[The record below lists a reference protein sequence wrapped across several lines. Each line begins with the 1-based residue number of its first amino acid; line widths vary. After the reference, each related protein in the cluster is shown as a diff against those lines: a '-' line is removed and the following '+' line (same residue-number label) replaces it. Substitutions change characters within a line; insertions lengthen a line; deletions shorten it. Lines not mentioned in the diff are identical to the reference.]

1 MKQLKKLHQR
11 YKLPLFEKRTKVKI
25 LVLTLL
31 FIGCF
36 FRLYNLNWD
45 YGFTF
50 HPDERNIAGA
60 VARVNFFEN
69 LDPGFFAYGG
79 ASIYLYKITGEYVNF
94 VTNSPIW
101 TMDWGSI
108 NIIGRHYS
116 ALFSCIS
123 LPFIFFLARKI
134 FSKNTAYI
142 ASVLFAFFPSSIQ
155 NAHYSTT
162 ESALTLLIILITL
175 LSIKIYE
182 EKKLLDFI
190 LCGLTIGV
198 AFATKT
204 SAFTFLTPFFVAV
217 LLLILENRKK
227 FFYIITNAALALGY
241 ALVAFLILSP
251 FTLLNWIKFMESMNY
266 EYGVVRGTLDVVYTL
281 QFTNTPI
288 FLYQLSNLV
297 WQMGPTAL
305 LLFPALLAL
314 ILSFTKKTYP
324 KYLIFLSFPFF
335 YFLSIGTWHTK
346 FIRYM
351 IPLLPFFA
359 IMVSYLLYD
368 FLHKFPRLRRFLVV
382 AFVTITF
389 LWAFAFFQIYVQ
401 PQTRIK
407 ASEWIFQN
415 IPSGS
420 KIKSEH
426 WDDGLPVPLP
436 SYDTSIYDRTEL
448 TIYEPDNE
456 EKIEYYGRELSQT
469 DYIIINSRRLYGT
482 LMRLTERYPVT
493 SNYYSKLF
501 DGSLGYEKV
510 AEFSSYPQLFGLT
523 INDDGS
529 EETFQV
535 YDHPKVLIFKNVEK
549 LTSDEIKKIL
559 KDI

>member
-1 MKQLKKLHQR
+1 MRLQKKFHHKLKFLSLEKINKL
-11 YKLPLFEKRTKVKI
+11 KLLI
-25 LVLTLL
+25 LILL
-31 FIGCF
+31 FLGCF

-50 HPDERNIAGA
+50 HPDERNIAAA
-60 VARVNFFEN
+60 VSRINFFEN

-79 ASIYLYKITGEYVNF
+79 SSIYLYKVTGEYLNF
-94 VTNSPIW
+94 ISNSPNW
-101 TMDWGSI
+101 TLDWGLI
-108 NIIGRHYS
+108 NVIGRHYS

-123 LPFIFFLARKI
+123 IPFVFFLARKL
-134 FSKNTAYI
+134 FSKKTAYL

-155 NAHYSTT
+155 NAHYATT
-162 ESALTLLIILITL
+162 ESALTLLILIITL

-182 EKKLLDFI
+182 EKRLLHFI
-190 LCGLTIGV
+190 LCGLVIGI

-204 SAFTFLTPFFVAV
+204 SAFTFVSPFFTVV
-217 LLLILENRKK
+217 LLLILENRKR
-227 FFYIITNAALALGY
+227 FFYIFANSLLALGY
-241 ALVAFLILSP
+241 ALVAFLSLSP

-288 FLYQLSNLV
+288 FLYQLSNLI
-297 WQMGPTAL
+297 WQMGPTAIL
-305 LLFPALLAL
+305 LIPALLAI
-314 ILSFTKKTYP
+314 ILSFTKKNYAR
-324 KYLIFLSFPFF
+324 YLIFLSFPVL
-335 YFLSIGTWHTK
+335 YFISIGTWHTK

-359 IMVSYLLYD
+359 IMISYLLYD
-368 FLHKFPRLRRFLVV
+368 FIAKFPKIRWILVI
-382 AFVTITF
+382 AFTTVTF
-389 LWAFAFFQIYVQ
+389 LWAFAFTQVYRQ

-407 ASEWIFQN
+407 ASEWIFEN

-420 KIKSEH
+420 KIKTEH

-436 SYDTSIYDRTEL
+436 NQNTAIYDRTEL

-456 EKIEYYGRELSQT
+456 EKLEYYGRELSQT

-482 LMRLTERYPVT
+482 LIRLTDKYPLT
-493 SNYYSKLF
+493 SKYYTKLF
-501 DGSLGYEKV
+501 GGSLGYEKV
-510 AEFSSYPQLFGLT
+510 AEFTSYPNLFGFT
-523 INDDGS
+523 INDDLS

-535 YDHPKVLIFKNVEK
+535 YDHPKVMIFKNVKK
-549 LTSDEIKKIL
+549 LTNEEIIERLKK
-559 KDI
+559 